1 LAEKSG
7 WEEIIDE
14 IKALYAQYMPDAW
27 IEVSITSWKEFE
39 FDEQRYGCCVIS
51 VDDNFQ
57 KHELRCVA
65 NNGAFY
71 DLDGHRICG
80 SDLSETG
87 QSIHEG
93 LTRLLESSRHLLAQ
107 DISIMEYS

>member
-1 LAEKSG
+1 MDNSSC
-7 WEEIIDE
+7 EEIIAE
-14 IKALYAQYMPDAW
+14 IKALYAQYMPETW
-27 IEVSITSWKEFE
+27 IEVSITSWKEF
-39 FDEQRYGCCVIS
+39 DEQGYGCHVVS

-57 KHELRCVA
+57 KHELRCA
-65 NNGAFY
+65 AKNGLFY

-87 QSIHEG
+87 QTIHES

-107 DISIMEYS
+107 NVIIMEYA